1 MNLPMTNNPIHY
13 DGSIQNNE
21 SSASNSAVNEPFT
34 LTDEMRA
41 NISGNPYFS
50 GNNN

>member
-1 MNLPMTNNPIHY
+1 MTNNPIHY

-21 SSASNSAVNEPFT
+21 SSTSSAAVNEPFT
-34 LTDEMRA
+34 LTDEMRV
-41 NISGNPYFS
+41 NISGNPYMS